1 MTNKRPK
8 IGLVLG
14 SGGTRGFAHIGVLK
28 ILHQNNIPIDFI
40 AGTSVGAL
48 FGGAYAATKDI
59 EKIEKAFLMHGWIK
73 GAFKMLDPALSPHRG
88 FLEGNGV
95 EDFIY
100 SLVKGKEFSDL
111 KIPFSCVAC
120 DIATGKEIEL
130 SSGKITQAIRAS
142 LSIPIIFKPVHL
154 DNHLLIDGDIV
165 NPLPVNLAKKAGCDI
180 IIAVSLTDK
189 LVSQTSWRGVRKMR
203 NVWEKIFGDRYF
215 WKKQRFNL
223 LSVMARRHTI
233 LRQKITQMYLEQ
245 ADVKITPRIS
255 LKSATWI
262 KIYNSRYNMKR
273 LIKIGEEAAEKA
285 LPEIKKL
292 ISHNT

>member
-1 MTNKRPK
+1 
-8 IGLVLG
+8 
-14 SGGTRGFAHIGVLK
+14 
-28 ILHQNNIPIDFI
+28 
-40 AGTSVGAL
+40 
-48 FGGAYAATKDI
+48 
-59 EKIEKAFLMHGWIK
+59 
-73 GAFKMLDPALSPHRG
+73 
-88 FLEGNGV
+88 
-95 EDFIY
+95 
-100 SLVKGKEFSDL
+100 
-111 KIPFSCVAC
+111 VAC